1 MFGETAKNAPFTE
14 LTTQN
19 SQLKMERETGFEPA
33 TPSLE
38 GLRSSQL
45 SYSRISN
52 SEYRMGN
59 ADLNI
64 FSLLTPHVTLG
75 TPNFFIW
82 WGGEVSNLRRLTPT
96 DLQSVPFG
104 HSGTSP
110 GTASLCRLILPRNHD
125 HLARK
130 LKSSWKL
137 KKWSHRRESNP
148 RQADYKSA
156 TLPTELRWRKPLDT
170 PRPSVS

>member
-1 MFGETAKNAPFTE
+1 
-14 LTTQN
+14 
-19 SQLKMERETGFEPA
+19 MERETGFEPA

-45 SYSRISN
+45 SYSRTLFLIAN
-52 SEYRMGN
+52 FGFINM
-59 ADLNI
+59 
-64 FSLLTPHVTLG
+64 TPSMTSRN
-75 TPNFFIW
+75 PACAIEW

-110 GTASLCRLILPRNHD
+110 TFTNINRIGCNIAATSFALSKKTNVIGYV
-125 HLARK
+125 
-130 LKSSWKL
+130 
-137 KKWSHRRESNP
+137 KWSHRRDSNP

-156 TLPTELRWRKPLDT
+156 TLPTELRWRNPLRHT
-170 PRPSVS
+170 APPHRAE

>member
-1 MFGETAKNAPFTE
+1 MCP
-14 LTTQN
+14 LPN
-19 SQLKMERETGFEPA
+19 SQLRTHNVKMERETGFEPA

-52 SEYRMGN
+52 SEYGVGN
-59 ADLNI
+59 ADSNI
-64 FSLLTPHVTLG
+64 FSLLTPHFILG
-75 TPNFFIW
+75 TPNYFIW

-110 GTASLCRLILPRNHD
+110 GTASLCRLILSRNHD

-137 KKWSHRRESNP
+137 KKWSHRRDSNP

-170 PRPSVS
+170 PRPFVS